1 MVISPRKKGG
11 RNILVLGGGAPNF
24 TLMSGAL
31 LAFHRAGVCFD
42 VIYMAGAGAVVGL
55 IYLAPKGLDREQA
68 LQNTVNF
75 GVSDAIYELL
85 PINYK
90 LFNKSGP
97 SAWAFREFWS
107 GFPPAVWAEH
117 QYGMSPMEKLESD
130 LLLLGGARMSP
141 TDVNYFSRGVCAHA
155 PFIENVVDFEK
166 LKRDSDNPP
175 DCYLG
180 AYCVEEEAME
190 RFEKPEINIHH
201 FRAALSYPFIYSPYQ
216 INGKHYYE
224 GAVVE
229 TLGLIEFATHNLQ
242 LVAAD
247 FVRDDKGDEKKKLS
261 PDADRFVIFDV
272 MNPEV
277 IQRPRDLWD
286 AFSQSII
293 IPLVA
298 NAEKELVIFQ
308 HWIETGHLLTT
319 TKLERRYRGF
329 LEKYSW
335 VDDEQPPDAEAFVLK
350 FVVPEQHR
358 PYLLDW
364 TSSNL
369 ECLFDIGYEC
379 GILFL
384 EEHGTKLIK

>member
-1 MVISPRKKGG
+1 M
-11 RNILVLGGGAPNF
+11 
-24 TLMSGAL
+24 
-31 LAFHRAGVCFD
+31 
-42 VIYMAGAGAVVGL
+42 
-55 IYLAPKGLDREQA
+55 
-68 LQNTVNF
+68 
-75 GVSDAIYELL
+75 
-85 PINYK
+85 
-90 LFNKSGP
+90 
-97 SAWAFREFWS
+97 
-107 GFPPAVWAEH
+107 
-117 QYGMSPMEKLESD
+117 
-130 LLLLGGARMSP
+130 
-141 TDVNYFSRGVCAHA
+141 
-155 PFIENVVDFEK
+155 
-166 LKRDSDNPP
+166 
-175 DCYLG
+175 
-180 AYCVEEEAME
+180 
-190 RFEKPEINIHH
+190 
-201 FRAALSYPFIYSPYQ
+201 
-216 INGKHYYE
+216 
-224 GAVVE
+224 
-229 TLGLIEFATHNLQ
+229 
-242 LVAAD
+242 
-247 FVRDDKGDEKKKLS
+247 
-261 PDADRFVIFDV
+261 
-272 MNPEV
+272 

>member
-1 MVISPRKKGG
+1 MKF
-11 RNILVLGGGAPNF
+11 N
-24 TLMSGAL
+24 
-31 LAFHRAGVCFD
+31 

-55 IYLAPKGLDREQA
+55 IYLAPKDLGREEA

-75 GVSDAIYELL
+75 GVSDPIYGLL

-97 SAWAFREFWS
+97 SAEAFREFWS
-107 GFPPAVWAEH
+107 GFPPAQAAKH
-117 QYGMSPMEKLESD
+117 QFGMMPAEKLESD
-130 LLLLGGARMSP
+130 LLLLGGAMMCP
-141 TDVNYFSRGVCAHA
+141 TDLNYFSEGVCAHA
-155 PFIENVVDFEK
+155 PFIENVVVRK
-166 LKRDSDNPP
+166 LYRARYAPP
-175 DCYLG
+175 ECYLS
-180 AYCVEEEAME
+180 AYCVEDETIT
-190 RFEKPEINIHH
+190 RFAKREINLNH
-201 FRAALSYPFIYSPYQ
+201 FRAALSYPYIYAPYE
-216 INGKHYYE
+216 IDGKHYYE

-229 TLGLIEFATHNLQ
+229 TLGLIEFATKTLGVKERTNGLT
-242 LVAAD
+242 
-247 FVRDDKGDEKKKLS
+247 
-261 PDADRFVIFDV
+261 PDADKFVIFDV

-319 TKLERRYRGF
+319 AKLERRNREF
-329 LEKYSW
+329 LQSYTW
-335 VDDEQPPDAEAFVLK
+335 VADETPPNAEAFVVE

-369 ECLFDIGYEC
+369 ECLFNIGYKS
-379 GILFL
+379 GIMFL
-384 EEHGTKLIK
+384 EEHGGELLR